1 MKKTVKKVLA
11 AVLVSALVTGCI
23 AITAFATATAPE
35 WTCTADFTKTGTAF
49 IPAKTGTKY
58 APITLDVTDSLKNML
73 GTKDSVKAGIRF
85 DYKVTLKEGI
95 TSVNTPNTIL
105 KGTLASGATYAG
117 EHFALQGGTAYWPK
131 SRDNKDAYPK
141 LVIDGKAHTYS
152 NEITLTK
159 ADIEN
164 FSKIELVLWKIENIE
179 NFAAIEFSNTS
190 VAVLDE
196 NTLVWE
202 KANAP
207 AHPTFYN
214 DENGDVV
221 FRQTAP
227 TAGYQTLQCNLISK
241 LQELRGGLNEAAV
254 KITFS
259 FRADLI
265 DTSVKVTGNVTARTV
280 GSYSGN
286 ILNGTNNAML
296 KDEYQK
302 KNCLITSEWQTVSIT
317 IPITEKET
325 SLDSFGLCFSGINN
339 IGNISAIEYKNARV
353 ETTSI
358 LKSQQVSVGEDLT
371 LNCTAI
377 VNGDTNAFSARFTR
391 SGKTVID
398 KGTAEGN
405 KMIFTYAGITP
416 QCMTDTVI
424 VELLQGDEVVES
436 KTFSVKS
443 YCEKVY
449 NSKDSNANV
458 KTLVAALLSYGAA
471 AQEYAGYKKDN
482 LANDS
487 KVVSFDGLQPVK
499 PEDGIRNVDEIGTD
513 DKNRVMAATVYFDS
527 VIKIRFK
534 VSAEE
539 KVLVDGNEVVPEN
552 GYVYTSGIKAMGF
565 ADEHTVE
572 VVKGTNTVSKVTYNV
587 NAYIAQKWDSENMKN
602 LVQALACFGAA
613 AKAYK

>member
-1 MKKTVKKVLA
+1 MKKAVKKVLA
-11 AVLVSALVTGCI
+11 AICAAALVIGCI
-23 AITAFATATAPE
+23 AITAFAAAPE
-35 WTCTADFTKTGTAF
+35 WTCTNTFTKKGTAF
-49 IPAKTGTKY
+49 IPATTGTKY

-73 GTKDSVKAGIRF
+73 GTKDSVKAVIRF
-85 DYKVTLKEGI
+85 DYKVTLKEGV

-227 TAGYQTLQCNLISK
+227 TAGYQTLQCNLVSK
-241 LQELRGGLNEAAV
+241 LKELRGGLNEAAV

-265 DTSVKVTGNVTARTV
+265 DTNVKVTGHVTARTV

-302 KNCLITSEWQTVSIT
+302 KNCPITGEWQTVSIT
-317 IPITEKET
+317 IPVTEKET
-325 SLDSFGLCFSGINN
+325 SLNSFGLCFSEITN
-339 IGNISAIEYKNARV
+339 IGNISAIEYKNA
-353 ETTSI
+353 
-358 LKSQQVSVGEDLT
+358 
-371 LNCTAI
+371 
-377 VNGDTNAFSARFTR
+377 
-391 SGKTVID
+391 
-398 KGTAEGN
+398 
-405 KMIFTYAGITP
+405 
-416 QCMTDTVI
+416 
-424 VELLQGDEVVES
+424 
-436 KTFSVKS
+436 
-443 YCEKVY
+443 KV
-449 NSKDSNANV
+449 
-458 KTLVAALLSYGAA
+458 
-471 AQEYAGYKKDN
+471 
-482 LANDS
+482 
-487 KVVSFDGLQPVK
+487 
-499 PEDGIRNVDEIGTD
+499 
-513 DKNRVMAATVYFDS
+513 
-527 VIKIRFK
+527 
-534 VSAEE
+534 
-539 KVLVDGNEVVPEN
+539 
-552 GYVYTSGIKAMGF
+552 
-565 ADEHTVE
+565 
-572 VVKGTNTVSKVTYNV
+572 
-587 NAYIAQKWDSENMKN
+587 
-602 LVQALACFGAA
+602 
-613 AKAYK
+613 

>member
-11 AVLVSALVTGCI
+11 VVLAAALITGCI
-23 AITAFATATAPE
+23 AITAFAVATEPE
-35 WTCTADFTKTGTAF
+35 WTCTGAFTKTSQEAGTYTF
-49 IPAKTGTKY
+49 MPTGTGNKY
-58 APITLDVTDSLKNML
+58 YASGDGLGLDVTSVLRDVLKDNE
-73 GTKDSVKAGIRF
+73 
-85 DYKVTLKEGI
+85 KVTLKVSFDYTITPAEGK
-95 TSVNTPNTIL
+95 TASVADFMLCAKPGNAEYE
-105 KGTLASGATYAG
+105 GTYFEKASGVYRAKVRG
-117 EHFALQGGTAYWPK
+117 PLTA
-131 SRDNKDAYPK
+131 
-141 LVIDGKAHTYS
+141 DGSKHSYT
-152 NEITLTK
+152 NEITVTK
-159 ADIEN
+159 ADIEP
-164 FSKIELVLWKIENIE
+164 FDKLELTFWRIDCSTVESLS
-179 NFAAIEFSNTS
+179 FSNTS
-190 VAVLDE
+190 VAVLNE

-202 KANAP
+202 KGHAP

-227 TAGYQTLQCNLISK
+227 TAGYRTLQCNLVSK
-241 LQELRGGLNEAAV
+241 LKELRGGLNEAAV

-265 DTSVKVTGNVTARTV
+265 DTNVKVTGHVTARTV

-302 KNCLITSEWQTVSIT
+302 KNCPITGEWQTVSIT
-317 IPITEKET
+317 IPVTEKET
-325 SLDSFGLCFSGINN
+325 SLNSFGLCFSGITN
-339 IGNISAIEYKNARV
+339 IGNISAIEYKNAKV
-353 ETTSI
+353 ETTSM

-391 SGKTVID
+391 NGKTVTD
-398 KGTAEGN
+398 NGTAEGN
-405 KMIFTYAGITP
+405 KMTFTYAGITP

-424 VELLQGDEVVES
+424 VELLQGEDVVES

-449 NSKDSNANV
+449 QLNPDAR
-458 KTLVAALLSYGAA
+458 TLVAALLSYGAA
-471 AQEYAGYKKDN
+471 AQKYAGYKTDN
-482 LANDS
+482 PANVS

-499 PEDGIRNVDEIGTD
+499 PEDGIRNVDEIGAD
-513 DKNRVMAATVYFDS
+513 DNNRVMAATVYFDS

-539 KVLVDGNEVVPEN
+539 KVLVDGKIVAPEN
-552 GYVYTSGIKAMGF
+552 GYVYTSGIKATGF